1 MLTSDFLD
9 VLPNDIVRLYDDYSL
24 TIIMDIARRLEKMG
38 KITDTAAWQ
47 MQRLTESGLLYEKA
61 ISELSKLSNISRS
74 ELEKMFTQAGVKS
87 LKFDDMIYKRAGLN
101 PLPLNLSPAMAQVL
115 SAGLAKTGGVIRN
128 LTMTTA
134 IGAQRS
140 FIAASDMAYLQV
152 SSGAMSYDQAI
163 RAAIKSVAAKGVST
177 IDYATGHQDQL
188 DVAIRRTVLTGV
200 SQTAG
205 VLQSRRADEMGQ
217 DLVQTSAHY
226 GARPEHAI
234 WQGRVFSRSGAS
246 RQYPDF
252 VTSTGYGTGPGLGG
266 WNCRHSYYP
275 YFDGISENA
284 YSEADREN
292 LRNKTVTLAGKEI
305 SAYDA
310 TQIQRG
316 LERKIRYWK
325 RQSAALGAG
334 RLSSAAENAKVSL
347 YQSQMREFVKQT
359 GLNRQ
364 SPREQV
370 VK

>member
-1 MLTSDFLD
+1 
-9 VLPNDIVRLYDDYSL
+9 
-24 TIIMDIARRLEKMG
+24 
-38 KITDTAAWQ
+38 
-47 MQRLTESGLLYEKA
+47 
-61 ISELSKLSNISRS
+61 
-74 ELEKMFTQAGVKS
+74 
-87 LKFDDMIYKRAGLN
+87 
-101 PLPLNLSPAMAQVL
+101 MAQVL
-115 SAGLAKTGGVIRN
+115 SAGIAKTNGVMRN

-134 IGAQRS
+134 ISAQRS

-163 RAAIKSVAAKGVST
+163 RAAIKSVAGEGIKVVN
-177 IDYATGHQDQL
+177 YATGNGRSEQL

-252 VTSTGYGTGPGLGG
+252 VTSTGYGTGPGLCG
-266 WNCRHSYYP
+266 WNCRHSFYP
-275 YFDGISENA
+275 FFEGISENA
-284 YSEADREN
+284 YTETEQED

-316 LERKIRYWK
+316 LERKVRYWK

-334 RLSSAAENAKVSL
+334 GLSSVAEDAKIKL
-347 YQSQMREFVKQT
+347 YQAQLREFVKQT

-364 SPREQV
+364 SPRESV